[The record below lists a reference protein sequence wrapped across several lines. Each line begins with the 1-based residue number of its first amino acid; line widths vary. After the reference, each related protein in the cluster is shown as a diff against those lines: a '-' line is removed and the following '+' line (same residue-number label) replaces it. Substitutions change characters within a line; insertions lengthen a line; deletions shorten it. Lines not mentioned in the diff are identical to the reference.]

1 MMTKKMGDAV
11 NEENSPPLD
20 RKPPWLKVRLPT
32 GAGYRDVD
40 RIIHGRGLH
49 TVCESAQCP
58 NLGECWDR
66 GTATIMILGDICT
79 RACGFC
85 AVKTGSPIGLD
96 REEPERVA
104 AAVAAMRLRHVV
116 VTSVNRDDLAD
127 GGAEIWARTIRAIR
141 VAVPGITVEVLI
153 PDFLGDWNAAGV
165 VFEAAPDI
173 LAHNLETVERLTPK
187 VRSRASWDR
196 SLELL
201 GRSRAAGLRTK
212 TGIMLGLGEETEEI
226 RAALRASAG
235 AGAHILT
242 LGQYLRPSR
251 KHLPVARWVTPEEF
265 AAWKREGEA
274 LGLKHVESG
283 PLVRSSYHAEEQATM
298 GIGG

>member
-1 MMTKKMGDAV
+1 MVTKIGDAV
-11 NEENSPPLD
+11 NEENPLPLD

-32 GAGYRDVD
+32 GAGYRDVG
-40 RIIHGRGLH
+40 RIIHDRRLH

-85 AVKTGSPIGLD
+85 AVKTGSPVGLD

-104 AAVAAMRLRHVV
+104 AAVAAMRLKHVV

-141 VAVPGITVEVLI
+141 DAVPGITVEVLI
-153 PDFLGDWNAAGV
+153 PDFLGDWAAAGV

-212 TGIMLGLGEETEEI
+212 TGLMLGLGEEAEEI
-226 RAALRASAG
+226 RDALSASASV
-235 AGAHILT
+235 GAHILT

-274 LGLKHVESG
+274 MGLKHVESG

-298 GIGG
+298 GIGE